1 MQRASKKAID
11 RYVDVIGCK
20 TKEKVNWTRAVL
32 CSAHWSKQP
41 AMVEVDLSDVKFTT
55 GVRQV
60 LKQVI
65 NEFDYFFVDLWVILL
80 KCYGKEPQS

>member
-20 TKEKVNWTRAVL
+20 TKENVKWTRAVL
-32 CSAHWSKQP
+32 CWAHWSKQP
-41 AMVEVDLSDVKFTT
+41 AMVEVDLPDVKFTT

-60 LKQVI
+60 LNKYL
-65 NEFDYFFVDLWVILL
+65 NKLSMNLTTFL
-80 KCYGKEPQS
+80 